1 MIGNMITSL
10 APTGEL
16 VYTYTE
22 LVLQDNPLGYWLLN
36 ESSGTTATDS
46 SGNSRN
52 GTYANSPTLQATGPG
67 ASNLPYAVTFNGS
80 NQKVTTSDYSAFA
93 FQPNSAWSIE
103 HWVKTSQTTTAQTI
117 TNRDATNAPSAAIYL
132 NINANDDVGY
142 FSGSAIDAYS
152 SAGVNNNAWHYICVT
167 AAAGGDLKL
176 YIDGVLKK
184 TDSTARG
191 TLSLTTA
198 PVTMATNGTIGVHW
212 LSGSLC
218 AAAIYNTEL
227 SATRVLKRYNA
238 GII

>member
-1 MIGNMITSL
+1 MIGNMVTSL
-10 APTGEL
+10 AETSE
-16 VYTYTE
+16 VIYTYTE

-46 SGNSRN
+46 SGNARN

-80 NQKVTTSDYSAFA
+80 NQKVTTGNYTAFA
-93 FQPNSAWSIE
+93 IQPNAAWSIE

-117 TNRDATNAPSAAIYL
+117 TNRDASLNPSAAIYL
-132 NINANDDVGY
+132 NLNANNDVGY
-142 FSGSAIDAYS
+142 FSGSVIDAYS
-152 SAGVNNNAWHYICVT
+152 SAGVNDNAWHYICVT

-184 TDSTARG
+184 TDSGARG
-191 TLSLTTA
+191 TYATTTTGI
-198 PVTMATNGTIGVHW
+198 TMATNGNIGVHW

-227 SATRVLKRYNA
+227 SATRVSKRYNA